1 MLNNSLLLW
10 LEVSSC
16 LARVPAVEL
25 VETPVVT
32 CGDFDTS
39 TGSVESTS
47 TGSVESTSTGSVESW
62 LNHRVHSFV
71 RTFFSSSFNRGS

>member
-16 LARVPAVEL
+16 LARVPVVEL

-32 CGDFDTS
+32 CGDFD
-39 TGSVESTS
+39 TS